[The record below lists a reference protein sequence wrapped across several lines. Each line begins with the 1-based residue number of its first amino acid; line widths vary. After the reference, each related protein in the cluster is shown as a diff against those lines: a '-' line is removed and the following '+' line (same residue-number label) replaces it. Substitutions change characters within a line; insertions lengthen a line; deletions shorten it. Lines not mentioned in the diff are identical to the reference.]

1 MADVTIQPDPSF
13 GENKCIVYRGAST
26 QDLFRVQSTATL
38 TLKNLILDGRTEE
51 DGNIINRVQARMIWS
66 FGNVNLDNCEF
77 RYAYNLNGPAKGG
90 VIRMEQDNNREL
102 IISDCYFHDNVVEGG
117 SANGAAISAEY
128 CKTTITSSKF
138 ENNTV
143 KSLDSSGGG
152 GAIYVYGRFR
162 TAPGSQQY
170 VPNLILADV
179 ELIEN
184 RVTANATTDLDKLK
198 VGGGGIY
205 VTEHAW
211 VTLDGCTITGN
222 SAPTGGGIFYN
233 FGIVDIADIADTDI
247 TGNTA
252 DKIGGGIFFNNSVD
266 AKRFSVR
273 GRVVIDGNTATNPQ
287 IIGAGTPYPSTVD
300 INFGNNV
307 MLYNSTN
314 DAPQSISVVG
324 NLTDGSS
331 IGITAI
337 DSNNQTT
344 KDRMKSGGQF
354 GKALGSG
361 ILNVPVPQ
369 SLGDY
374 VTGIEN
380 GYLMDA
386 SQYSG
391 LNCFFRDTNGYAED
405 DSYLYG
411 EAGTNTSALYQ
422 KRAIVWKK
430 GSAPVNDVDFEFTKT
445 DEQGSPFGQNEATFE
460 IMNPDTSSGFTKVY
474 ASTDANGKVTFT
486 GLPVNTTYRIYETK
500 TKLHYS
506 LPLGYW
512 ELTVADDGTFT
523 LKAVSQ
529 GGYMPEFAVT
539 DNGGT
544 KTYSLINHPQFQL
557 PLTGGDGTAKIIVI
571 GIVVLCTP
579 ILIKLKS
586 FRKKEKSL

>member
-1 MADVTIQPDPSF
+1 MKMKIKFKRCLVSLLSLSLLFLSCNCLGVNAAEGDNSDGSQNISVTDVTESSGEENTSSGQNTETTEASTEATQGVTDKAESDETTIETDSVEMNLNSPENSNVALNAPVGSVCYMTCDGIFVDYFTDVKVAVDYAKNNWSQGDFIINLLNQQYYFSNNIVDVQMADVTIQPDPSF

-233 FGIVDIADIADTDI
+233 FGIVDIADTDI

-337 DSNNQTT
+337 DSNN
-344 KDRMKSGGQF
+344 
-354 GKALGSG
+354 
-361 ILNVPVPQ
+361 
-369 SLGDY
+369 
-374 VTGIEN
+374 
-380 GYLMDA
+380 
-386 SQYSG
+386 
-391 LNCFFRDTNGYAED
+391 
-405 DSYLYG
+405 
-411 EAGTNTSALYQ
+411 
-422 KRAIVWKK
+422 
-430 GSAPVNDVDFEFTKT
+430 
-445 DEQGSPFGQNEATFE
+445 
-460 IMNPDTSSGFTKVY
+460 
-474 ASTDANGKVTFT
+474 
-486 GLPVNTTYRIYETK
+486 
-500 TKLHYS
+500 H
-506 LPLGYW
+506 
-512 ELTVADDGTFT
+512 
-523 LKAVSQ
+523 
-529 GGYMPEFAVT
+529 
-539 DNGGT
+539 
-544 KTYSLINHPQFQL
+544 
-557 PLTGGDGTAKIIVI
+557 
-571 GIVVLCTP
+571 
-579 ILIKLKS
+579 
-586 FRKKEKSL
+586 